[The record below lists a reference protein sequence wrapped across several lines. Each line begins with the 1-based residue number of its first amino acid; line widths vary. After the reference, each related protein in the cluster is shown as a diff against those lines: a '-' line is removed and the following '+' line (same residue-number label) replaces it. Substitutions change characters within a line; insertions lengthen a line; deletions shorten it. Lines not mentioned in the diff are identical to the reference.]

1 MPPSFSSKLPSRA
14 ISSFGIAAIIAV
26 AALSLAGCQRAR
38 NKQLPEE
45 EIHRITRE
53 FVFAANSAA
62 PSGSEIHGEVG
73 AFDKV
78 ANSADHIE
86 IRIFEKREEKAY
98 PESVT
103 QILQKFN
110 GIAIARGLTQ
120 DPPSEN
126 GNAIV
131 INYRHAG
138 FVSHIVHIHLLG
150 SDEAH
155 EHKSL
160 PTAFENLRIPRL
172 ATILDDLGNDRRA
185 AEAVFAMPYPVTL
198 SILPKQAHSRNC
210 RAGA

>member
-1 MPPSFSSKLPSRA
+1 M
-14 ISSFGIAAIIAV
+14 
-26 AALSLAGCQRAR
+26 
-38 NKQLPEE
+38 PEE

-86 IRIFEKREEKAY
+86 IRIFEKRAEKAY

-155 EHKSL
+155 EHGSAPEPSKN
-160 PTAFENLRIPRL
+160 FRIH
-172 ATILDDLGNDRRA
+172 G
-185 AEAVFAMPYPVTL
+185 VTL
-198 SILPKQAHSRNC
+198 LFDSELAS
-210 RAGA
+210 